1 MFKDYYL
8 ILGVGSDAS
17 PDEIEKAY
25 KDADAKINVRGIIS
39 KDFHDIQEAFTIL
52 SKPDIRALYD
62 KELEKYNASGDY
74 ENYKIQDAKLE
85 DTISSLQVNISKNAE
100 DPSGCGYKLGKGC
113 FWIFVVVILFMLQ
126 TCFSAI
132 MKQKGR
138 NAARNGYS
146 YVIPQNK

>member
-17 PDEIEKAY
+17 PEEIEKAY

-62 KELEKYNASGDY
+62 KELEKYNALEDY

-85 DTISSLQVNISKNAE
+85 DTISSLQVNISALSKIISH
-100 DPSGCGYKLGKGC
+100 PSQDLVLSIISFFKIC
-113 FWIFVVVILFMLQ
+113 
-126 TCFSAI
+126 S
-132 MKQKGR
+132 
-138 NAARNGYS
+138 
-146 YVIPQNK
+146 